1 MDDVIQ
7 PPASSLQHPTSN
19 VQRPTLSI
27 VYHWIASVRMDS
39 LHSGEAILQ
48 LLFNEACALYFLCWQ
63 AYPGYSHAATV
74 AALLAASQ

>member
-1 MDDVIQ
+1 
-7 PPASSLQHPTSN
+7 
-19 VQRPTLSI
+19 
-27 VYHWIASVRMDS
+27 MDS